1 MSDLD
6 TTNTEAEATTEKAT
20 KAKPSF
26 GLQIVG
32 AALPAQESAKRGGAG
47 RGPDMRISKL
57 LTELAEIDPRNEA
70 GEAEWALL
78 VTYTT
83 ASGAR
88 ETFKAIEAGERPV
101 PEGLAFEYDVRR
113 WDAEVEGET
122 RRVSGL
128 FAKFI
133 GASEDTPMADAPV
146 ADAPVENEVAAD
158 STSEVEGEFD
168 EAGFPV

>member
-1 MSDLD
+1 MSD
-6 TTNTEAEATTEKAT
+6 TMTNEDQAEATAETEKGT

-32 AALPAQESAKRGGAG
+32 AELPKQESAKRGGAG
-47 RGPDMRISKL
+47 RGPDMRIHKL
-57 LTELAEIDPRNEA
+57 LTELANIDPRNDA

-128 FAKFI
+128 FAKFV
-133 GASEDTPMADAPV
+133 GASEDAPV
-146 ADAPVENEVAAD
+146 VDAGTDIDTDADLP
-158 STSEVEGEFD
+158 EVEGEFD
-168 EAGFPV
+168 DQGFPV

>member
-1 MSDLD
+1 MSDLATAD
-6 TTNTEAEATTEKAT
+6 EATETTETEATEKGT

-32 AALPAQESAKRGGAG
+32 STLPAQESAKRGGAG
-47 RGPDMRISKL
+47 RGPDMRIHKL
-57 LTELAEIDPRNEA
+57 LGELAEIDPRNDA

-101 PEGLAFEYDVRR
+101 PDGLAFEYDVRR
-113 WDAEVEGET
+113 WDAEVEGEV

-128 FAKFI
+128 FAKFT
-133 GASEDTPMADAPV
+133 GAADA
-146 ADAPVENEVAAD
+146 APVDAD
-158 STSEVEGEFD
+158 VPEVEGEFD
-168 EAGFPV
+168 EAGFPA

>member
-6 TTNTEAEATTEKAT
+6 TTNESTEAVAEGAETPEKQT

-32 AALPAQESAKRGGAG
+32 AELPKQESAKRGGAG
-47 RGPDMRISKL
+47 RGPDMRIHGL
-57 LTELAEIDPRNEA
+57 LNQLAEIDPRTDE
-70 GEAEWALL
+70 GQPEWALL

-113 WDAEVEGET
+113 WDAEVEGEV

-128 FAKFI
+128 FAKFT
-133 GASEDTPMADAPV
+133 GAADAAPV
-146 ADAPVENEVAAD
+146 ADGGAD
-158 STSEVEGEFD
+158 ADVPEVEGEFD
-168 EAGFPV
+168 DEGFPV

>member
-6 TTNTEAEATTEKAT
+6 TTEATEAEATEVTEDATEKAH
-20 KAKPSF
+20 KAKPTF
-26 GLQIVG
+26 GLQLVG
-32 AALPAQESAKRGGAG
+32 AELPKQESAKRGGAG
-47 RGPDMRISKL
+47 RGPDMRIHKL
-57 LTELAEIDPRNEA
+57 LTELAEMDPRNAEGA
-70 GEAEWALL
+70 AEWALL

-113 WDAEVEGET
+113 WDAEVEGEV

-128 FAKFI
+128 FAKFV
-133 GASEDTPMADAPV
+133 GASEDAPADADVP
-146 ADAPVENEVAAD
+146 
-158 STSEVEGEFD
+158 EVEGEFD
-168 EAGFPV
+168 DQGFPV

>member
-1 MSDLD
+1 MSDLA
-6 TTNTEAEATTEKAT
+6 TTNESTEAVAEGAETPEKQT

-32 AALPAQESAKRGGAG
+32 AELPAQESAKRGGAG
-47 RGPDMRISKL
+47 RGPDMRIHGL
-57 LTELAEIDPRNEA
+57 LNQLAEIDPRTDE
-70 GEAEWALL
+70 GQPEWALL

-113 WDAEVEGET
+113 WDAEVEGEV

-128 FAKFI
+128 FAKFT
-133 GASEDTPMADAPV
+133 GAADAAPV
-146 ADAPVENEVAAD
+146 ADAPVEGGEA
-158 STSEVEGEFD
+158 TYLPEVEGEFD
-168 EAGFPV
+168 ADGFPV

>member
-1 MSDLD
+1 MSDLATAD
-6 TTNTEAEATTEKAT
+6 EATETEAEATTETEKGH

-32 AALPAQESAKRGGAG
+32 ASLPAQESAKRGGAG
-47 RGPDMRISKL
+47 RGPDMRIHKL
-57 LTELAEIDPRNEA
+57 LTELATIDPRNEA

-128 FAKFI
+128 FAKFT
-133 GASEDTPMADAPV
+133 GAAEAAP
-146 ADAPVENEVAAD
+146 
-158 STSEVEGEFD
+158 GE
-168 EAGFPV
+168 